1 MLRFSDYAMIM
12 LYKLCIVVH
21 FLLATDEW
29 LGWSDHAS
37 RLHELDRLIGG
48 KGDVLIYY
56 LPYWNF
62 TWFQEVNEINKYI
75 LKFSISRNIT
85 TN

>member
-29 LGWSDHAS
+29 LG
-37 RLHELDRLIGG
+37 
-48 KGDVLIYY
+48 
-56 LPYWNF
+56 
-62 TWFQEVNEINKYI
+62 
-75 LKFSISRNIT
+75 
-85 TN
+85 